1 MIILINTHA
10 ALLVRK
16 EDHAKMTVVIL
27 MLPMKVVVT
36 VTVRYA
42 PSTFVISLAFVTSHR
57 IHMLRLTAIR

>member
-1 MIILINTHA
+1 MYG
-10 ALLVRK
+10 

-42 PSTFVISLAFVTSHR
+42 PSTFVISLAFVTSHH
-57 IHMLRLTAIR
+57 IHMLHLTAIR